1 MINDTLIV
9 IALPEEAPHL
19 KDVALFTGV
28 GKINATFALT
38 QELLNNPQINKVINF
53 GTGGSVNYNKTGL
66 VRCTT
71 FLQGDMNCEEVG
83 FKRTLTPHEDD
94 LAVIEFGNEG
104 SICSTQDNFV
114 VEAPPYECN
123 IVDMEAYSLAKVC
136 KILGKDFFC
145 YKFIS
150 DTVGV
155 ELQGEI
161 WEQNKAKGS
170 ELFEETLFQEHG
182 IILKGINNEQSVDN
196 SI

>member
-1 MINDTLIV
+1 
-9 IALPEEAPHL
+9 
-19 KDVALFTGV
+19 
-28 GKINATFALT
+28 
-38 QELLNNPQINKVINF
+38 
-53 GTGGSVNYNKTGL
+53 
-66 VRCTT
+66 
-71 FLQGDMNCEEVG
+71 MNCEEVG